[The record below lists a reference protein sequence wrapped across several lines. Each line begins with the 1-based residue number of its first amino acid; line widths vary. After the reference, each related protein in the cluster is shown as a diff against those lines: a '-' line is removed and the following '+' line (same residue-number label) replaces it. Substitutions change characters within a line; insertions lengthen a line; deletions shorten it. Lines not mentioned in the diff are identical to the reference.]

1 MSDVYFTKAVRSFRA
16 GDGMDGILP
25 SVQRAASLNPLND
38 IYTRNLSQAYLVQAS
53 NLLQAEQPNQQAI
66 NAAIGS
72 AVEEAI
78 AATKKSPANVDN
90 WSNLG
95 IVYESIASRVAGA
108 DEAAVNAFTEAV
120 KLEPFNPVLYSEI
133 GKIHLLSADSYAKS
147 AEQKDEAKAAEAA
160 QNRDK
165 NLSQA
170 EDSLKK
176 AITLKLDYLPAR
188 YYLGIVYERQRNI
201 PSAIAELEN
210 VLRINNKDVGVAFE
224 LAILYYRND
233 QKDQSLSLLEQIVTK
248 FDANNAN
255 AKWYLSAMYEERG
268 RYDDAIK
275 QLEDLAKLYPDNGA
289 VKQRLTI
296 LQDARASSLA
306 PEAASTLPAP
316 IEQKV
321 SNPKE
326 QNPL

>member
-1 MSDVYFTKAVRSFRA
+1 
-16 GDGMDGILP
+16 
-25 SVQRAASLNPLND
+25 
-38 IYTRNLSQAYLVQAS
+38 
-53 NLLQAEQPNQQAI
+53 
-66 NAAIGS
+66 
-72 AVEEAI
+72 
-78 AATKKSPANVDN
+78 
-90 WSNLG
+90 
-95 IVYESIASRVAGA
+95 YESIASRVAGA
-108 DEAAVNAFTEAV
+108 DEAAINAFTEAV
-120 KLEPFNPVLYSEI
+120 KLEPFNPVLASEI

-147 AEQKDEAKAAEAA
+147 AEQKDETKAAEAA

-188 YYLGIVYERQRNI
+188 YYLGIVYERQQNI

-255 AKWYLSAMYEERG
+255 AKWYLAAMYEERG

-275 QLEDLAKLYPDNGA
+275 QLEDLANLYPDNGA

-296 LQDARASSLA
+296 LQDARASALA
-306 PEAASTLPAP
+306 PEATSTLPAP